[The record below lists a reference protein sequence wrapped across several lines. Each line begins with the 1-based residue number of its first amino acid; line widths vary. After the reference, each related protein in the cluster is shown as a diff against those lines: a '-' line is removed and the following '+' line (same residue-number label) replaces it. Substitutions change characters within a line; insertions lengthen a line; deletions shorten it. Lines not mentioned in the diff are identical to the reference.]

1 MSRMAAGAKTLEVTI
16 LGRSYHVACEDSERE
31 ALLQAVAYVDGKMN
45 EVRKAGKV
53 SGTERIAVMVALNMA
68 HELLAT
74 KLGVGFDLGQAK
86 QRMAAIESR
95 LDAALASQEKL
106 F

>member
-1 MSRMAAGAKTLEVTI
+1 MPAGAKTLEVTI
-16 LGRSYHVACEDSERE
+16 FGRSYRVACEEGERE
-31 ALLQAVAYVDGKMN
+31 ALLQAVAYVDAKMN

-53 SGTERIAVMVALNMA
+53 AGTERIAVMVALNMA

-74 KLGVGFDLGQAK
+74 KVGGGFDVGRTK
-86 QRMAAIESR
+86 QRLAAIESR
-95 LDAALASQEKL
+95 LDAVLAAQEKL

>member
-1 MSRMAAGAKTLEVTI
+1 MPTGAKSLEVNI
-16 LGRSYHVACEDSERE
+16 FGRSYKIACEDGERE
-31 ALLQAVAYVDGKMN
+31 ALLQAVAYLDGKMN
-45 EVRKAGKV
+45 DVRKTGKV
-53 SGTERIAVMVALNMA
+53 TGTERIAVMVALNLA

-74 KLGVGFDLGQAK
+74 KLGSGFDLGQAK
-86 QRMAAIESR
+86 RRIAAIESK

>member
-1 MSRMAAGAKTLEVTI
+1 MATGPKTLEVNI
-16 LGRSYHVACEDSERE
+16 FGRSYRVACEDSERE

-45 EVRKAGKV
+45 EVRKSGKV
-53 SGTERIAVMVALNMA
+53 SGSERIAVMVALNVA

-74 KLGVGFDLGQAK
+74 KTGAGIDLGQLK
-86 QRMAAIESR
+86 RRIAAIESTVET
-95 LDAALASQEKL
+95 ALASQEKL

>member
-1 MSRMAAGAKTLEVTI
+1 MATGAKTLDVSI
-16 LGRSYHVACEDSERE
+16 FGRSYRVACDDAERE

-45 EVRKAGKV
+45 EVRKSGKV
-53 SGTERIAVMVALNMA
+53 SGTERIAVMVALNVA

-74 KLGVGFDLGQAK
+74 KLGGGIDLGHAK
-86 QRMAAIESR
+86 RRLAAIESR
-95 LDAALASQEKL
+95 LETALATQEKL

>member
-1 MSRMAAGAKTLEVTI
+1 MSTGHKTLEVSI
-16 LGRSYHVACEDSERE
+16 FGRSYRVACEDNERE
-31 ALLQAVAYVDGKMN
+31 ALLQAVAYVDTKMN
-45 EVRKAGKV
+45 EVRKSAKV

-74 KLGVGFDLGQAK
+74 KLDGGYDLGHLK
-86 QRMAAIESR
+86 RRLAAIESTVE
-95 LDAALASQEKL
+95 AALASQEKL